1 MGFYRGPNI
10 VTDGLVYAIDA
21 GSTRSYAG
29 SGTTA
34 TSLVGSISNTL
45 NNGVGFSTDN
55 GGTWTFDG
63 TDDKITVA
71 NSSTMQPTSAL
82 TMEAWVRLDTM
93 PSSWYSVFQSP
104 ESNSGHTSPFFDW
117 AIYVNYTG
125 GLHTRINGIS
135 DGLSTGTTTKMQV
148 NTWSQVVI
156 TWNGSLVSY
165 YLSGV
170 LIQTVSLST
179 TISYTNNTNKLIGTN
194 ASGSEAV
201 DGKIPIVRFY
211 NRAITAAEVLQNFNA
226 QKSRFGL

>member
-10 VTDGLVYAIDA
+10 VTDGLVFAVDA

-29 SGTTA
+29 SGTAA
-34 TSLVGSISNTL
+34 TSLVGSISSTL

-63 TDDKITVA
+63 ADDKITIA

-104 ESNSGHTSPFFDW
+104 QSNSGHVSTYFDW
-117 AIYVNYTG
+117 AIYINYTG
-125 GLHTRINGIS
+125 GLHTRINGVS
-135 DGLSTGTTTKMQV
+135 DGLSTGTTTKVQN
-148 NTWSQVVI
+148 NTWSQLVI

-170 LIQTVSLST
+170 LIQTKSLST
-179 TISYTNNTNKLIGTN
+179 TISYTNNTDKLIGTN
-194 ASGSEAV
+194 AGGYEAF

-211 NRAITAAEVLQNFNA
+211 NQALTAAQVLQNYNA

>member
-1 MGFYRGPNI
+1 MAYLAGPNI

-21 GSTRSYAG
+21 GSTRSYPG
-29 SGTTA
+29 SGTAA

-63 TDDKITVA
+63 TDDKITIA

-117 AIYVNYTG
+117 AIYINYTG
-125 GLHTRINGIS
+125 GLHTRINGVT
-135 DGLSTGTTTKMQV
+135 DGLSNGTTTKVQN
-148 NTWSQVVI
+148 NTWSQLVI
-156 TWNGSLVSY
+156 TWNGSLISY

-170 LIQTVSLST
+170 LIQTKSLSA
-179 TISYTNNTNKLIGTN
+179 TISYTNNTDKLIGTN
-194 ASGSEAV
+194 ASGSEAF

-211 NRAITAAEVLQNFNA
+211 TRAITAAEALQNFNA

>member
-1 MGFYRGPNI
+1 MAYFTGPNI
-10 VTDGLVYAIDA
+10 VTSGLVYAMDA
-21 GSTRSYAG
+21 GSARCYSG
-29 SGTTA
+29 SGTAA
-34 TSLVGSISNTL
+34 TSLVGSISSTL

-63 TDDKITVA
+63 TDDKITIA

-82 TMEAWVRLDTM
+82 TMEVWVRLD
-93 PSSWYSVFQSP
+93 SLSGNWRSLFQSP
-104 ESNSGHTSPFFDW
+104 ESNSGHTSPYFDW
-117 AIYVNYTG
+117 AIYINTTG

-135 DGLSTGTTTKMQV
+135 DGLGSGTTTKMQI
-148 NTWSQVVI
+148 NTWSQAVI

-170 LIQTVSLST
+170 LIQTKSLST

-194 ASGSEAV
+194 SSGGEAV

-211 NRAITAAEVLQNFNA
+211 NQALTAAEVLQNFNA

>member
-10 VTDGLVYAIDA
+10 VMDGLVFAVDA

-29 SGTTA
+29 SGTAA
-34 TSLVGSISNTL
+34 TSLVGSISSTL

-63 TDDKITVA
+63 ADDKITIA

-93 PSSWYSVFQSP
+93 PSSWCSVFQSP
-104 ESNSGHTSPFFDW
+104 ESNSAHTSPYFDW
-117 AIYVNYTG
+117 AIYINYTG
-125 GLHTRINGIS
+125 GLHTRINGVS
-135 DGLSTGTTTKMQV
+135 DGLSNGTTTKVQN
-148 NTWSQVVI
+148 NTWSQLVI

-179 TISYTNNTNKLIGTN
+179 TISYTNNTDKLIGTN
-194 ASGSEAV
+194 ASGSEAF

-211 NRAITAAEVLQNFNA
+211 NRAITAAEVTQNFNA

>member
-10 VTDGLVYAIDA
+10 VTDGLVFAVDA
-21 GSTRSYAG
+21 GSGRSYPG
-29 SGTTA
+29 SGTAA
-34 TSLVGSISNTL
+34 TSLVGSITSTL

-63 TDDKITVA
+63 TDDKITIA

-82 TMEAWVRLDTM
+82 TMEAWIRLDTM

-104 ESNSGHTSPFFDW
+104 ESNSVHTSPFFDW
-117 AIYVNYTG
+117 AIYINTTG

-135 DGLSTGTTTKMQV
+135 DGLGSGTTTKMQI
-148 NTWSQVVI
+148 NTWSQAVI

-165 YLSGV
+165 YLNGS

-211 NRAITAAEVLQNFNA
+211 NRAITAVEVSQNFNA